1 MTWLSA
7 ITLALIVRIV
17 GHIFTVIFAA
27 CHSQAREYL
36 RREIKHHQR
45 MFTWRLIRAVIDEG
59 SGGLGI
65 LAGERRAAG
74 TVKNR
79 FSFSS
84 SRPANATF
92 FRICV

>member
-36 RREIKHHQR
+36 RREIKHHQMKIYNADAR
-45 MFTWRLIRAVIDEG
+45 DRLEPI
-59 SGGLGI
+59 
-65 LAGERRAAG
+65 
-74 TVKNR
+74 N
-79 FSFSS
+79 
-84 SRPANATF
+84 PA
-92 FRICV
+92 